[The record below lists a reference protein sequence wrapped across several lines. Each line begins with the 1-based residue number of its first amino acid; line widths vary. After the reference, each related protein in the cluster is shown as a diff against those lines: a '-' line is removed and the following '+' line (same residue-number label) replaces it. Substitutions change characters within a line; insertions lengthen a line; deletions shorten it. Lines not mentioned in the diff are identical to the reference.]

1 MSHDTLNYTRCAVI
15 VHGKS
20 EFALV
25 KYIYTNLHLPVKIIA
40 KDKGRG
46 SIQINGL
53 PEYLMKKQFRTLK
66 AFADEFSVEYDRKT
80 KRLINFKLFI
90 IMDTD
95 DCDEITRAK
104 YISKELFD
112 GHPLKDYIVPLYND
126 TNLEDVMIKSGI
138 MVKRIPDAQ
147 KGSYYTKIF
156 PINTKPLSIDT
167 VNQVRIFAKKIDGVK
182 ETNMLAFVEYCFNKC
197 GRRIMGIIIWIK
209 QRIFLFRIIILMQIV
224 F

>member
-25 KYIYTNLHLPVKIIA
+25 KYIYTNLHLSVKIIA

-95 DCDEITRAK
+95 DCDEITRSK

-182 ETNMLAFVEYCFNKC
+182 ETNMLAFVEYCFQPMP
-197 GRRIMGIIIWIK
+197 GEELWG
-209 QRIFLFRIIILMQIV
+209 
-224 F
+224 

>member
-1 MSHDTLNYTRCAVI
+1 MESNSTAILIKIKLRHSLGRPSRSDFVQ
-15 VHGKS
+15 S

-95 DCDEITRAK
+95 DCDEITRSK

-167 VNQVRIFAKKIDGVK
+167 VNQVRIFAKKIDGIK
-182 ETNMLAFVEYCFNKC
+182 ETNMLAFVEYCFQQMP
-197 GRRIMGIIIWIK
+197 GEELWG
-209 QRIFLFRIIILMQIV
+209 
-224 F
+224 